1 MSGLPVGKLR
11 AEMLQAFLDKAPVRD
26 PRVLVGPRVGE
37 DAAVIAL
44 GERCLVATT
53 DPITFATD
61 EAAWYAVQV
70 NVNDLA
76 VRGARPRWFLVT
88 LLLPERAST
97 AALVEQLFGEPAR
110 ACAGGDAALVAGH
123 AEARPGRDRPPSVAT
138 SAGRG

>member
-11 AEMLQAFLDKAPVRD
+11 AEMLQAFLDKVPIRD

-88 LLLPERAST
+88 LLQIGRASCRER
-97 AALVEQLFGEPAR
+97 VWVR
-110 ACAGGDAALVAGH
+110 GGAV
-123 AEARPGRDRPPSVAT
+123 
-138 SAGRG
+138 